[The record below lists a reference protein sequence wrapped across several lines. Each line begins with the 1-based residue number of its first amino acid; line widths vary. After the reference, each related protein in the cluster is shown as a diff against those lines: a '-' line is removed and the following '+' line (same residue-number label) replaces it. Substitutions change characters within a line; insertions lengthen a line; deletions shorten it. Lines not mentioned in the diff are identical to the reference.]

1 MPVSFMPAMSFAE
14 SKFSAVV
21 TQPVRPIAIA
31 STAMRASPDLVLTVS
46 PAAWPRFFTAAVV
59 LVVLSGISLLSIAN
73 GRNVPRQALGALRQT
88 PCSIRA
94 FCARLAP
101 SRATSTKGET
111 MTPQAAVKHSPAPQT
126 PPLPHAKPEA
136 LGLSAIRLQRM
147 SDAFKR
153 EIDKGTL
160 PGMTVMV
167 ARRGQIGWFDALGRQ
182 NPAASAPM
190 AQNSIFRI
198 FSMTKPIVSVGI
210 MMLVEDGHLLLSDT
224 VAKFIPEFADQKVGV
239 EHHGK
244 LELVPLARPITIQD
258 LLRHTSGITY
268 DHTGNGLV
276 QQLYQQSE
284 LRNRKLSNAEHAALV
299 ASLPLKCQPGG
310 EWNYSR
316 STDILGRIIEV
327 VSGQSLSAYLAER
340 ILAPLQMAET
350 AFHTGEENAGR
361 LAEPFP
367 IDPWNGDKVAL
378 FNMLEKPV
386 MESGG
391 GGLVSTT
398 MDYARF
404 AQMLLNGGT
413 LDGARIVGRKTL
425 ELMASDHLGPGVR
438 VESPLMP
445 AGHGFG
451 LGFAVRTD
459 KGIAPFP
466 GSPGQFFWSGMA
478 GTYFWIDPKEDLFAV
493 FMMQGPGQR
502 QHFRYLLRGLVYAA
516 ID

>member
-1 MPVSFMPAMSFAE
+1 VTAPGCLAGNGLF
-14 SKFSAVV
+14 KSAV
-21 TQPVRPIAIA
+21 
-31 STAMRASPDLVLTVS
+31 
-46 PAAWPRFFTAAVV
+46 
-59 LVVLSGISLLSIAN
+59 
-73 GRNVPRQALGALRQT
+73 LRQT
-88 PCSIRA
+88 PRA
-94 FCARLAP
+94 KQQKQ
-101 SRATSTKGET
+101 TGEIMNAQT
-111 MTPQAAVKHSPAPQT
+111 AAKPASAPQT
-126 PPLPHAKPEA
+126 PSLPQAKPES
-136 LGLSAIRLQRM
+136 LGLSTVRLQRM
-147 SDAFKR
+147 SDAFRR

-160 PGMTVMV
+160 PGATVMV
-167 ARRGQIGWFDALGRQ
+167 ARRGQIGWFEALGKQ
-182 NPAASAPM
+182 GPGASAPM
-190 AQNSIFRI
+190 AQDTIFRI

-210 MMLVEDGHLLLSDT
+210 MMLVEDGHFLLSDP

-239 EHHGK
+239 EANGK
-244 LELVPLARPITIQD
+244 LDLVPLKRPMTVQD

-276 QQLYQQSE
+276 QQMYQQS
-284 LRNRKLSNAEHAALV
+284 RMRSRKITNAEHATLV
-299 ASLPLKCQPGG
+299 ARMPLVCQPGA

-327 VSGQSLSAYLAER
+327 VSGKSLSAFLTER

-350 AFHTGEENAGR
+350 AFHTGAENAGR

-367 IDPWNGDKVAL
+367 TDPWNGDKVQL

-404 AQMLLNGGT
+404 SQMLLNGGA
-413 LDGARIVGRKTL
+413 LDGNRIVGRKTL
-425 ELMASDHLGPGVR
+425 QLMASDHLGAGVK
-438 VESPLMP
+438 VDSPLMP

-451 LGFAVRTD
+451 LGFAVRTHQ
-459 KGIAPFP
+459 GLAPFA

-478 GTYFWIDPKEDLFAV
+478 GTFFWIDPAEDMFAV

-502 QHFRYLLRGLVYAA
+502 EYIRSMLRGLVYAA
-516 ID
+516 VE